1 MRNKK
6 KLEQVDKSNIKGQS
20 RIRVSKNSKSNKKI
34 KENKNNKN
42 NKNNL
47 KNKKTTKNK
56 NKSWILIII
65 CLFLG
70 VGIGYFTE
78 FNIKDFIEDI
88 SKYKITIVKVD
99 GQSEELEND
108 SKEDS
113 KTNTSKKSKQSNKK
127 SKQSNSDK
135 INKAKKAIIN
145 SCGSEFKDV
154 AYSGEGKHPT
164 KRDGEYYIF
173 NMGEDV
179 TGDMMFY
186 VEKDTYKV
194 FEYSVDGY
202 FGEYRRG
209 DYSSF

>member
-34 KENKNNKN
+34 KENKDNKN

-47 KNKKTTKNK
+47 KSKQTKKNK
-56 NKSWILIII
+56 NKSWIFIII
-65 CLFLG
+65 SLFLG

-88 SKYKITIVKVD
+88 SKYRITIVKVD

-113 KTNTSKKSKQSNKK
+113 KTNTSKKI
-127 SKQSNSDK
+127 KQSNSDK

-145 SCGSEFKDV
+145 SCGSDFKDV

-164 KRDGEYYIF
+164 KGDGEYYIF

-209 DYSSF
+209 DYSSLE

>member
-6 KLEQVDKSNIKGQS
+6 KLEQVKKSNIKHQS
-20 RIRVSKNSKSNKKI
+20 RIRISKNSKSNKKI

-42 NKNNL
+42 NL
-47 KNKKTTKNK
+47 SNKKTNENK
-56 NKSWILIII
+56 NRPWTLIIVS
-65 CLFLG
+65 LLLG
-70 VGIGYFTE
+70 MEIGFFTD
-78 FNIKDFIEDI
+78 FNIKDFIEDV
-88 SKYKITIVKVD
+88 SKYKIAIVKVD

-108 SKEDS
+108 SNEDS
-113 KTNTSKKSKQSNKK
+113 ETNTSKKSKQSK
-127 SKQSNSDK
+127 SDK

-145 SCGSEFKDV
+145 SCGRKFKDV

-164 KRDGEYYIF
+164 KGDGEYYIF

-186 VEKDTYKV
+186 VEKDTYEV

-209 DYSSF
+209 GYSSLE